1 MIELQHV
8 RKEYNLVTPLEDVS
22 ATINNGDVIAVIGPS
37 GAGKSTL
44 LRCINLLERPTSG
57 HILVDGKDITRK
69 DCNINRVRTK
79 LGMVFQSFNL
89 YEHMTVVE
97 NCMLAQ
103 TVLLKTPRQEAY
115 QKAMALLESV
125 DMKKLALQ
133 YPNQLSG
140 GQKQRAAIARTLS
153 TDPDI
158 VLFDEPTSALDPLT
172 VGEVEAVIARLAK
185 KGCTMMLVTH
195 SMDFAY
201 SVSNRV
207 FYLDQGGIYEE
218 GTPDQ
223 IFHHPQK
230 ELTRKFIRRLAC
242 LEIEVSEISHN
253 LHEETGKIF
262 AFCKEKECDAEWL
275 LKVCHAYEEVC
286 NLMFRMILGD
296 ERTFSVSLEYSSKEK
311 RMYMSFTPHSKSPS
325 IQTLEQLQ
333 SQLEYKMIRHYCTD
347 LYEDQS
353 DKGIGIRYTLVF

>member
-115 QKAMALLESV
+115 QKAMALLEKERFPSV
-125 DMKKLALQ
+125 WSTPPKRKECICRLHRIQSLRP
-133 YPNQLSG
+133 YRHWSSFNHS
-140 GQKQRAAIARTLS
+140 LS
-153 TDPDI
+153 T
-158 VLFDEPTSALDPLT
+158 
-172 VGEVEAVIARLAK
+172 K
-185 KGCTMMLVTH
+185 
-195 SMDFAY
+195 
-201 SVSNRV
+201 
-207 FYLDQGGIYEE
+207 
-218 GTPDQ
+218 
-223 IFHHPQK
+223 
-230 ELTRKFIRRLAC
+230 
-242 LEIEVSEISHN
+242 
-253 LHEETGKIF
+253 
-262 AFCKEKECDAEWL
+262 
-275 LKVCHAYEEVC
+275 
-286 NLMFRMILGD
+286 
-296 ERTFSVSLEYSSKEK
+296 
-311 RMYMSFTPHSKSPS
+311 
-325 IQTLEQLQ
+325 
-333 SQLEYKMIRHYCTD
+333 
-347 LYEDQS
+347 
-353 DKGIGIRYTLVF
+353 

>member
-1 MIELQHV
+1 MIEIQHL
-8 RKEYNLVTPLEDVS
+8 RKEYDQTTPIKDLN
-22 ATINNGDVIAVIGPS
+22 ATINKGDVIAVIGPS
-37 GAGKSTL
+37 GTGKTTL

-57 HILVDGKDITRK
+57 HILVNGMDITKK
-69 DCNINRVRTK
+69 DCNINKVRTK

-89 YEHMTVVE
+89 YEHLTVVE

-115 QKAMALLESV
+115 QKAMSLLESV
-125 DMKKLALQ
+125 DMKNQALQ

-158 VLFDEPTSALDPLT
+158 ILFDEPTSALDPLT
-172 VGEVEAVIARLAK
+172 VGEVEDVIAKLAK

-218 GTPDQ
+218 GSPEQ
-223 IFHHPQK
+223 IFHEPQK
-230 ELTRKFIRRLAC
+230 ELTRKFIRRLVS
-242 LEIEVSEISHN
+242 LEMDISEISHN
-253 LHEETGKIF
+253 LYEEMGKILAF
-262 AFCKEKECDAEWL
+262 AKEKDFDANRTMNTCY
-275 LKVCHAYEEVC
+275 VYEEVC
-286 NLMFRMILGD
+286 SLMFHSILGD
-296 ERTFSVSLEYSSKEK
+296 DRKFTVSLEYSAGEK
-311 RMYMSFTPHSKSPS
+311 KMFMSFAPHSKSPDA
-325 IQTLEQLQ
+325 QTMEQMQ
-333 SQLEYKMIRHYCTD
+333 TQLEYKIIRNYCAD
-347 LYEDQS
+347 MYEEQS
-353 DKGIGIRYTLVF
+353 DKGIGMRYTFVF